1 MSKRFL
7 ERFPQFAEELD
18 DKGRALIALAIKE
31 AELELNPNLW
41 GELFEAGCFY
51 LAADKLIQ
59 TPLGEQ
65 MRNPDNPTEKTSFAM
80 EFERLCRCVAMGA
93 RVA

>member
-18 DKGRALIALAIKE
+18 DNGRALIALVIKE

-41 GELFEAGCFY
+41 GELFETGCFY
-51 LAADKLIQ
+51 LAADKLVQ

-65 MRNPDNPTEKTSFAM
+65 MRNPDNPTEKTAFAL

-93 RVA
+93 WVA